1 MDVARAQ
8 FSLPHPVGRSRLRL
22 NLLQK
27 FTKNGKFGVEFRANR
42 RIFADT
48 SALSIANRGRLI
60 MAENTE
66 EKFPF
71 TVEGEPF
78 VVGEQKPTAKEIL
91 KMAQEKGIEPAQDQ
105 IEKLVLKGDSAIYKG
120 DETVDLSQDKVF
132 SIGLAVYEFKVNG
145 QELKSNLSKLVALNI
160 IEMAQENGVVLPG
173 TTENLLLSV
182 VGKELEFKNEDW
194 VDLSQ
199 FHEFLLILNEQTPV
213 AEV

>member
-1 MDVARAQ
+1 
-8 FSLPHPVGRSRLRL
+8 
-22 NLLQK
+22 
-27 FTKNGKFGVEFRANR
+27 
-42 RIFADT
+42 
-48 SALSIANRGRLI
+48 

-132 SIGLAVYEFKVNG
+132 SVGLAVYEFKVNG
-145 QELKSNLSKLVALNI
+145 VEILSPLQKVVALDVMQLAKNKGAFPGKPEDYI
-160 IEMAQENGVVLPG
+160 LEGDNGRYKPD
-173 TTENLLLSV
+173 
-182 VGKELEFKNEDW
+182 DW
-194 VDLSQ
+194 VDLKQ
-199 FHEFLLILNEQTPV
+199 DNVFITAPNQPTPV
-213 AEV
+213 A